1 MKNKD
6 RMSFYWERCKSQY
19 IQLRRGSQKRRGN
32 GHNGPEWLSKN
43 EKDIIKGH
51 DEPGNEK
58 TSRNTVC
65 SGNAISL
72 CDSMT
77 ETAVFLVVMQQ
88 IDEQEVNKE

>member
-1 MKNKD
+1 MTKQK
-6 RMSFYWERCKSQY
+6 WERYNQ
-19 IQLRRGSQKRRGN
+19 R
-32 GHNGPEWLSKN
+32 P
-43 EKDIIKGH
+43 
-51 DEPGNEK
+51 PGNEK